1 MSLDGDNPT
10 AAAPRVLVLQLEA
23 GTESLVSY
31 GVEAGGWPVGES
43 FEGVCKDLSSLGTF
57 VGGFHAQGGP
67 GGPREGLLGRVG
79 MVGTPLS
86 PMT

>member
-10 AAAPRVLVLQLEA
+10 AAPRVLVLQLEA

-31 GVEAGGWPVGES
+31 GVEAGGWPVGE
-43 FEGVCKDLSSLGTF
+43 GVCKDLLSLGAF

-67 GGPREGLLGRVG
+67 GVPREGLLEGVG
-79 MVGTPLS
+79 MVGTLLS